1 MSQSKLFDYNSSFSV
16 IRTNPKLSGNFRITV
31 DSSAGVWFNSMDV
44 NPTLSDSRFKKFNI
58 TGNNSFSVDLFN
70 FFDQGK
76 TSSDLVFQ
84 VGNFTNGNKQAAQDF
99 SGQYDFFYG
108 SGASVLADKNY
119 TESFKYFAP
128 LWLKNEIPDYFV
140 IFKVP
145 NPLDY
150 PYSKNVTTINASVL
164 YKVIQDYD
172 STEDFSISYGKDSS
186 GREIVYKSGSLFTG
200 NSNFSTYTIASG
212 KGKVVIFN
220 ELENLSLVDDIDS
233 TFSNKILP
241 NAAVVKTF
249 DLRANT
255 KIGKYIRSIFNNP
268 LFNKSPLN
276 ISWGSDSYSYFNGVS
291 YSDGIFT
298 RKGELLNPFL
308 TSSKSDPMIDF
319 EDYVT
324 SGFSRNGVI
333 CPNILNI
340 EFLFDDSDSDLYT
353 INRYIGLYVSRNDIA
368 EFKMNGDFFYKYK
381 NLEGNSNYPK
391 PVKNNI
397 GYYYNNYSTVL
408 SATSGIR
415 LFYEG
420 ASGFLPGSD
429 NTNLYDPN
437 KLFYITDKNDNF
449 YSLKRSEDYKSPGG
463 DSPYGSYGYFDYTTG
478 TFSAT
483 GSTGATCGTFV
494 IGNKS
499 VDLLNFT
506 GTDDKIASIKALT
519 PSDAGRAYSDI
530 EFLKIYD
537 LDKPLTFK
545 IFWPNGS
552 QKDGNRKFDIVKSGD
567 FSSILAWVAGS
578 YYSTG
583 NSYYFNA
590 STGDV
595 SDIASSFS
603 WVLKDVSE
611 TVWDTGSDLGS
622 SIIRVR
628 NTGDY
633 GNVSYSVSVFDD
645 YDSFVTVYKG
655 NWSNDSSYSTGD
667 VVIYNDE
674 YFCANFDIPATPLT
688 YNDTPGGTAWNSY
701 STFSSPEYLKINGTD
716 ASYLTSNISF
726 IGGTKTKNSRI
737 IFESKNSTLV
747 QPGYYVNTSTGRS
760 KILDVT
766 RYVDSPIRQINTE
779 KVIGFNNFETYLV
792 VNLEDENAVV
802 LLGSDQSFNVYSSA
816 TCYVGAF
823 TIFDVKEFDF
833 DFWSSDYKYTPTPET
848 YKYYQLQIDEPGV
861 IKENIPY
868 IVKSGQIFYAG
879 SNVYNQGDIFY
890 GVTGYTSF
898 SNSNSSNTTP
908 VVFPLQYSNVVYNGT
923 DKGYNDV
930 KYYKD
935 LESFNGFL
943 GIQSLSPDSLPSS
956 SSKEQIFSHGKLN
969 SEYEYLEENYTI
981 ERANRSRIVPYINK
995 WGYTSGIDARGN
1007 QYRLNSSPA
1016 FSPLNFSPSLDR
1028 IGSDP
1033 KYLTHEWFLL
1043 EQPPSE
1049 FPKEFMNLQNSYLPY
1064 KIDLNKARS
1073 CDPTDS
1079 LYIASYLTVEPEDY
1093 SPDYSE
1099 PKFYTKELFTPF
1111 YYNPASKYYET
1122 VFRGVKIVLKKR
1134 SSLTTKESDSPD
1146 KYVPDYR
1153 GYEDYKFSAIL
1164 RAIPENT
1171 DSIQSPVSYEIIE
1184 NSQQK
1189 FILFICDVVIKDQR
1203 VFELGYTGG
1212 TGSNPT
1218 IDYTTLYSI
1227 SSKNSLNSSIVT
1239 GSSLFSLDDI
1249 KLSAALDLS
1258 LPSGS
1263 YVNTNKSTGIINI
1276 LKNPNYD
1283 SDLRE
1288 EIHVYYS
1295 PNADGA
1301 TGGLSPIGS
1310 GSFYVHNSGTLAD
1323 STYPWPTGV
1332 GPSYV
1337 EFGRVSVA
1345 SNYLFTIPF
1354 SSSSPA
1360 TVPIGPS
1367 SVYKDRP
1374 VFQKSGGDKY
1384 YDSILVRC
1392 TVPYIAK
1399 KINESS
1405 PYINYNSYSWDS
1417 NNSLTEVASDSFQFY
1432 FEKPTKIVKTKGT
1445 SFSENYAGPQELKGS
1460 SVANSYILTQGNP
1473 KLPSIIARYSGGYE
1487 PLFRKIIFFNRH
1499 KGDSISGNNVD
1510 LSFRN
1515 CNLAPNKEYFGVSRN
1530 ISYTKVSLGS
1540 PILSLS
1546 SSYPEGAVYPLIGQ
1560 SPIDTRNMNL
1570 FSSTWDPGYYY
1581 RYTNSKD
1588 FVKVAGTRSMKEYST
1603 FFGSKIMQT
1612 PMNVTV
1618 PNYITLQIS
1627 RTSGDGN
1634 VAAVNTKINDYLKS
1648 IQTITTSNSGT
1659 GIGSVGPYL
1668 SATDYDKLD
1677 LNIFPN
1683 AELIWQYFS
1692 ETNKISGIIRLDR
1705 MLRRYLLNSGIKQV
1719 FLDNIISDF
1728 GVGDPNSIDDDVNSY
1743 IDQNVS
1749 PIYSGNVFDL
1759 YVKKVANKDIPVAES
1774 LRGDIAAVNRYK
1786 LGYYIDANYKIAKV
1800 GDLIYNFEFQLE
1812 ANYNYSLLFNFLIS
1826 KI

>member
-70 FFDQGK
+70 FFDQGA
-76 TSSDLVFQ
+76 TSKDLVFQ
-84 VGNFTNGNKQAAQDF
+84 VGSFTNGDKQAAQDY

-108 SGASVLADKNY
+108 SGASVLIDKNY

-140 IFKVP
+140 VFKVP

-150 PYSKNVTTINASVL
+150 PYSKNVTTINPGTL
-164 YKVIQDYD
+164 YKVVQDYD
-172 STEDFSISYGKDSS
+172 STSDFTIIYGKDSS
-186 GREIVYKSGSLFTG
+186 GTDITYKSGSVFTG
-200 NSNFSTYTIASG
+200 NSNYLTYSIVSG
-212 KGKVVIFN
+212 KGRVVVFN
-220 ELENLSLVDDIDS
+220 ELENLSLVDDIES
-233 TFSNKILP
+233 TFSNRILP
-241 NAAVVKTF
+241 NATVVKTF
-249 DLRANT
+249 DLRENT

-268 LFNKSPLN
+268 LFSKSPLN
-276 ISWGSDSYSYFNGVS
+276 VSWGSDSYSYFNGVS
-291 YSDGIFT
+291 YADGIFT

-319 EDYVT
+319 EDYMT

-333 CPNILNI
+333 CPNLLNL
-340 EFLFDDSDSDLYT
+340 EFLFDDADSDLYT
-353 INRYIGLYVSRNDIA
+353 INRYIGLYVSRNDFA
-368 EFKMNGDFFYKYK
+368 ELRMNGDFFYKYK
-381 NLEGNSNYPK
+381 NLEGNANYPK

-397 GYYYNNYSTVL
+397 GYYYNNYSSVV
-408 SATSGIR
+408 SATSGVR

-429 NTNLYDPN
+429 NTNIYDPN

-449 YSLKRSEDYKSPGG
+449 YSLKRSEEYKTPGG
-463 DSPYGSYGYFDYTTG
+463 NSPYASYGYFDYSLG
-478 TFSAT
+478 SFSST
-483 GSTGATCGTFV
+483 GSTGATCGSFV

-506 GTDDKIASIKALT
+506 GTDEKIASVKALT
-519 PSDAGRAYSDI
+519 TSDAGRAYSEI
-530 EFLKIYD
+530 EFLKSYN
-537 LDKPLTFK
+537 LDNPMTFK

-552 QKDGNRKFDIVKSGD
+552 QKDGNRNFDLVRSGD

-590 STGDV
+590 SVGDV
-595 SDIASSFS
+595 SDIASALS

-628 NTGDY
+628 NAGDY
-633 GNVSYSVSVFDD
+633 GNVSYSVSVFDN
-645 YDSFVTVYKG
+645 YDSFLSVYKG
-655 NWSNDSSYSTGD
+655 NWSNDSSYSAGD
-667 VVIYNDE
+667 VVIYNDQ
-674 YFCANFDIPATPLT
+674 YFSANINITASTLT
-688 YNDTPGGTAWNSY
+688 YNDSPGGTAWSSY
-701 STFSSPEYLKINGTD
+701 STFSNSGYLKINGTD
-716 ASYLTSNISF
+716 VSELNSNVSF
-726 IGGTKTKNSRI
+726 IGGTRKKNSRI
-737 IFESKNSTLV
+737 IFEKKNSDLV
-747 QPGYYVNTSTGRS
+747 KPGYYVNTSTGRS

-766 RYVDSPIRQINTE
+766 RYVDSPIRQTDTE
-779 KVIGFNNFETYLV
+779 KVIGFNNFENYLV
-792 VNLEDENAVV
+792 VNLEDEYATI
-802 LLGSDQSFNVYSSA
+802 LLGSDQSFNVYSAA
-816 TCYVGAF
+816 TCHIGVF
-823 TIFDVKEFDF
+823 TVFDVKEFDF
-833 DFWSSDYKYTPTPET
+833 DFWESDYGYTPTPET
-848 YKYYQLQIDEPGV
+848 YKYYQLQTDNYGV
-861 IKENIPY
+861 IKTGIPY
-868 IVKSGQIFYAG
+868 IVKSGQIFYG
-879 SNVYNQGDIFY
+879 EGNVYNQGDIFF
-890 GVTGYTSF
+890 GATGYTSF

-908 VVFPLQYSNVVYNGT
+908 VVFPLQYSDVVYNGT
-923 DKGYNDV
+923 NTGYNNI

-935 LESFNGFL
+935 LEAFSGFL
-943 GIQSLSPDSLPSS
+943 GIQSLSPESLPSTY
-956 SSKEQIFSHGKLN
+956 SKEQVFSHGKLE
-969 SEYEYLEENYTI
+969 SEYQYLEENYTI

-1007 QYRLNSSPA
+1007 PYRLNSSPA

-1043 EQPPSE
+1043 EQPPAG
-1049 FPKEFMNLQNSYLPY
+1049 FPKEFMNSQNSYLPY
-1064 KIDLNKARS
+1064 KIDLDRARS
-1073 CDPTDS
+1073 CDPLDS

-1093 SPDYSE
+1093 SSDYSD

-1111 YYNPASKYYET
+1111 LYNPASKYYET
-1122 VFRGVKIVLKKR
+1122 VFRGVKIVVKKR
-1134 SSLTTKESDSPD
+1134 SALTTTDSNSLD

-1164 RAIPENT
+1164 RAIPENS

-1189 FILFICDVVIKDQR
+1189 FILFICNVVIKDQR

-1212 TGSNPT
+1212 TGSNPV

-1227 SSKNSLNSSIVT
+1227 SSKNSLNPGISS
-1239 GSSLFSLDDI
+1239 GSTLFSLDDI
-1249 KLSAALDLS
+1249 KLSAGLDLS
-1258 LPSGS
+1258 LSSGS
-1263 YVNTNKSTGIINI
+1263 YVNTSKNPGVINI
-1276 LKNPNYD
+1276 LKNPDYD
-1283 SDLRE
+1283 TDLRD

-1301 TGGLSPIGS
+1301 TGGLSPIGE
-1310 GSFYVHNSGTLAD
+1310 GSFYVGITSGINC
-1323 STYPWPTGV
+1323 TYPWPTGV
-1332 GPSYV
+1332 GPSFI
-1337 EFGRVSVA
+1337 EFGKISTA
-1345 SNYLFTIPF
+1345 SNYTFTVPF
-1354 SSSSPA
+1354 SASNPV
-1360 TVPIGPS
+1360 TVPVGPV
-1367 SVYKDRP
+1367 SVYRNKP
-1374 VFQKSGGDKY
+1374 VFQKSGGEKY
-1384 YDSILVRC
+1384 YDSLLIRC

-1399 KINESS
+1399 IVNSS
-1405 PYINYNSYSWDS
+1405 SSYIKYNTYSWDS
-1417 NNSLTEVASDSFQFY
+1417 TNTKTSLSTNSFEFY

-1445 SFSENYAGPQELKGS
+1445 SITPNYTGPQELKGAA
-1460 SVANSYILTQGNP
+1460 VANSYVLSQGDY
-1473 KLPSIIARYSGGYE
+1473 KLPSIMARYSGGYE
-1487 PLFRKIIFFNRH
+1487 PLFRKVIFFNRH
-1499 KGDSISGNNVD
+1499 KGDYVIGDSSD

-1515 CNLAPNKEYFGVSRN
+1515 CNFAPNKEYFGVSKN
-1530 ISYTKVSLGS
+1530 LSYTKVSLGS
-1540 PILSLS
+1540 PILALS
-1546 SSYPEGAVYPLIGQ
+1546 SFYPQGAVYPLIGQ
-1560 SPIDTRNMNL
+1560 SPIATRDLNL

-1581 RYTNSKD
+1581 KYTDAKN
-1588 FVKVAGTRSMKEYST
+1588 FIEVAGTRSMKEYNS

-1612 PMNVTV
+1612 PVNVTI
-1618 PNYITLQIS
+1618 PNYITLQVS
-1627 RTSGDGN
+1627 RTVGDGSVSSIN
-1634 VAAVNTKINDYLKS
+1634 SKINES
-1648 IQTITTSNSGT
+1648 IQSVQSITASNSGT

-1677 LNIFPN
+1677 ISIFPN
-1683 AELIWQYFS
+1683 AEIIWQYFPT
-1692 ETNKISGIIRLDR
+1692 TNKINGTIRLDR

-1743 IDQNVS
+1743 IDQNVA
-1749 PIYSGNVFDL
+1749 PIYYGNVFDL
-1759 YVKKVANKDIPVAES
+1759 YIKKVANQNIPVTES

-1786 LGYYIDANYKIAKV
+1786 LGYTIDANYKITKV
-1800 GDLIYNFEFQLE
+1800 GDLVYNFEFPLE